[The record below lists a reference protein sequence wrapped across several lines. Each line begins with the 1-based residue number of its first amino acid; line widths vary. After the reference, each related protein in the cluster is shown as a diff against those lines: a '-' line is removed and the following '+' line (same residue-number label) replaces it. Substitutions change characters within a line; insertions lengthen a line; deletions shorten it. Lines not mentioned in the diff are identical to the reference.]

1 MDNALVVTLIAVLVV
16 LTATAVPLL
25 IQLRRTAAAVERL
38 AESATLDLKQ
48 VAEDVH
54 ATRGQVE
61 GLVARF
67 QPGPSGGALEGLL
80 GLFQSGTLGRFAPL
94 LTGLIG
100 LISMFLAPKSKT
112 GGSNEP

>member
-1 MDNALVVTLIAVLVV
+1 MDTVLIGTLVAVLLI
-16 LTATAVPLL
+16 LTAAAVPLL
-25 IQLRRTAAAVERL
+25 IQLRRTAIAVERL
-38 AESATLDLKQ
+38 AESAAQDLKQ

-54 ATRGQVE
+54 ATRAQVE

-67 QPGPSGGALEGLL
+67 QPSPSGGAMEGVL
-80 GLFQSGTLGRFAPL
+80 GFLQGGSLGRFAPL

-112 GGSNEP
+112 GGSDEQ